1 MNSRNKLIL
10 LVSIIIILVFASV
23 ISWSLF
29 GSKSVTITKYIEDN
43 NSWTVSFSDYC
54 SQLSVSLTA
63 TTDAMNVRIIVDGNT
78 VYDQSNTWTVNFNH
92 NMGFGEHAIH
102 IYMENPSVF
111 GLGRTILVSGKATI
125 SLL

>member
-29 GSKSVTITKYIEDN
+29 GSKTVTITEYLEDK
-43 NSWTVSFSDYC
+43 SSVTFSTSGYC
-54 SQLSVSLTA
+54 SSLSVSLTA
-63 TTDAMNVRIIVDGNT
+63 TTEDMNVRIMLDGNT
-78 VYDQSNTWTVNFNH
+78 VYEQSNTRTVKFNH
-92 NMGFGEHAIH
+92 NMGFGEHVIH
-102 IYMENPSVF
+102 IYVENPSIF
-111 GLGRTILVSGKATI
+111 GLGSTILVSGKVTI